1 MCAFIQIKTRI
12 EELDERTRDIKYQLY
27 IAEQMLARTAAFDG
41 TINETS
47 VNEMVQQIAS
57 DNATVD
63 SLVSSAQGLL
73 NELEQDQMQALS
85 NWTYINEVES
95 RIEDLL
101 TNLSSADSD
110 IDRVEELLED
120 FETDRQALYVN
131 LSMLSDRANYLQSQL
146 VALNFSLVNVSN
158 DSREAYDDV
167 QRLISELTVLRSL
180 TDQLLN
186 LTQQLNY
193 SIEST
198 RAASQ
203 QLTQN
208 TNNLVV
214 S

>member
-1 MCAFIQIKTRI
+1 MCAFIQIRTRI

-57 DNATVD
+57 DNATVA
-63 SLVSSAQGLL
+63 SLVRSAQGLL

-146 VALNFSLVNVSN
+146 VALNFSLVNVSH
-158 DSREAYDDV
+158 DSIEAYDNV
-167 QRLISELTVLRSL
+167 QRLISELTALRSL

>member
-1 MCAFIQIKTRI
+1 
-12 EELDERTRDIKYQLY
+12 
-27 IAEQMLARTAAFDG
+27 MLARTAEFDG

-57 DNATVD
+57 DNSTVA
-63 SLVSSAQGLL
+63 SLVMSAHRLL

-110 IDRVEELLED
+110 LDRVEELLGD
-120 FETDRQALYVN
+120 FEIDRQALYMN

-146 VALNFSLVNVSN
+146 LSLNFSLVNVSN
-158 DSREAYDDV
+158 DSREAYDNV

-180 TDQLLN
+180 TDKLLN

-193 SIEST
+193 SVEST

-214 S
+214 R